1 MRRSAT
7 KPTAFR
13 LSALYQLALLMVM
26 LAVPSA
32 HGQCTAQALQ
42 LAQQQL
48 TKTLNYID
56 TSHFASYT
64 VLNSKTN
71 YSRWNS
77 VAATDWTSGF
87 LPGWIWYMYQ
97 QTLDPSL
104 LSRAQSQT
112 ASLLGETT
120 DASGHDIGFRI
131 LLSYGNGYGITRDP
145 SYMSAVQTAAQT
157 MSTLYVSFPDG
168 SGSFNSWPWYSSYT
182 NTIIDNMM
190 NIELP
195 FYAAKNGGNSAWY
208 NMAVNHALKTM
219 QNLVRSD
226 GSTYQGV
233 EYNSDGSVHTFFTN
247 DGYSVSS
254 TWSRGQAWGIY
265 GFTMAYR
272 YTGNAQ
278 FLTTAQALA
287 NYFIANLP
295 PDYVPYWDFHFS
307 TSNPSYRDTSA
318 AAIAAAGLLELNGYV
333 GSSNNNQYFNAA
345 MQIQNSLS
353 SSYYQGNPLN
363 TDGILLHGTDSLPN
377 SEAIDTSLVWGD
389 YYFIQGCYRA
399 MTPPAQVTGLAVGTV
414 SYNGVPLSWQAQSG
428 ALRYNV
434 KRSSISG
441 GPYTVVAP
449 PPVLTANSYID
460 SSVSANA
467 SYYYVV
473 SASTA
478 AGEGPNSAEIMV
490 QTPTAPADF
499 SLSASPA
506 SLSVSQSSS
515 TSSTVAVRPTG
526 SFTGT
531 VSLTAS
537 NTSGLKASF
546 SPAAI
551 VNGSGTSVMTV
562 TAGGVPAGTYPLTV
576 AAASGSLLHSTPVS
590 VTVVPGGSFVITANP
605 ASLTVSKS
613 SSPTAPTALT
623 VTSSNGFNGIVHLSV
638 GSLPRGIS
646 ATLSASSLSVS
657 PASAGTATLTV
668 TVNQRS
674 STGSSNVT
682 VTGSS
687 SGLHQANIEVPL
699 HVKN

>member
-1 MRRSAT
+1 MSRA
-7 KPTAFR
+7 PALYR
-13 LSALYQLALLMVM
+13 LSLLMVI
-26 LAVPSA
+26 LAAPSA

-64 VLNSKTN
+64 VLNSRNN
-71 YSRWNS
+71 YSRWNA
-77 VAATDWTSGF
+77 VAANDWTSGF
-87 LPGWIWYMYQ
+87 FPGLIWYMYE

-657 PASAGTATLTV
+657 PASPGTATLTV

-682 VTGSS
+682 ITGSS

>member
-1 MRRSAT
+1 MSRA
-7 KPTAFR
+7 PALYR
-13 LSALYQLALLMVM
+13 LSLLMVI
-26 LAVPSA
+26 LAAPSA

-64 VLNSKTN
+64 VLNSRNN
-71 YSRWNS
+71 YSRWNA
-77 VAATDWTSGF
+77 VAANDWTSGF
-87 LPGWIWYMYQ
+87 FPGLIWYMYE

-120 DASGHDIGFRI
+120 DASNPDIGFRI
-131 LLSYGNGYGITRDP
+131 LLSYGNGYGVTRDP

-157 MSTLYVSFPDG
+157 MSTLYVSFTDG
-168 SGSFNSWPWYSSYT
+168 SGSFYSWPWYSAYHPSYS

-190 NIELP
+190 IIELA
-195 FYAAKNGGNSAWY
+195 FYAAKNGGNPAWY

-226 GSTYQGV
+226 GSTIQGV
-233 EYNSDGSVHTFFTN
+233 EYNSDGSVLTYFTN
-247 DGYSVSS
+247 DGYSVDS

-272 YTGNAQ
+272 YSGNLE
-278 FLTTAQALA
+278 FLNTAQKLA
-287 NYFIANLP
+287 DYFIANLP
-295 PDYVPYWDFHFS
+295 PDYVPYWDFYFS

-333 GSSNNNQYFNAA
+333 GTSNNNKYYNAA

-353 SSYYQGNPLN
+353 SSTYQGNPLN

-377 SEAIDTSLVWGD
+377 NEAIDRSLSWGD

-399 MTPPAQVTGLAVGTV
+399 MAPPSQVTGLAAGTV

-428 ALRYNV
+428 AVRYNV
-434 KRSSISG
+434 KRSPVSG
-441 GPYTVVAP
+441 GPYTIVAP
-449 PPVLTANSYID
+449 PPVLTASSYVD

-467 SYYYVV
+467 IYYYVV

-478 AGEGPNSAEIMV
+478 TGEGPNSAEIV
-490 QTPTAPADF
+490 AQTPSAPADF
-499 SLSASPA
+499 SLKASPA
-506 SLSVSQSSS
+506 SLSVSQSGKASS
-515 TSSTVAVRPTG
+515 TIAVSPIG

-531 VSLTAS
+531 VSLVAS
-537 NTSGLKASF
+537 NPAGLMASF

-562 TAGGVPAGTYPLTV
+562 TASGVPAGTYPFTV
-576 AAASGSLLHSTPVS
+576 SATNSSLVHSTPLS
-590 VTVVPGGSFVITANP
+590 VTVVPGGSFVITADP

-613 SSPTAPTALT
+613 SGPTASTVLS
-623 VTSSNGFNGIVHLSV
+623 VTSANGFDGVVRLSI
-638 GSLPRGIS
+638 GSLPRGVS
-646 ATLSASSLSVS
+646 ATLSASSLSVA
-657 PASAGTATLTV
+657 PARPGTARLTV
-668 TVNQRS
+668 TVNKRANTGS
-674 STGSSNVT
+674 LNVTITGSSNGV
-682 VTGSS
+682 S
-687 SGLHQANIEVPL
+687 QANIKVPL
-699 HVKN
+699 HIKN